1 MTSIIS
7 VTVSKNIPVCH
18 RTTAGDHM
26 KITDR
31 IKQEKERMQKISLSG
46 LFTIL
51 VIVIVMITSVVSLF
65 TFVNIYRND
74 MEKNAVTTSEQAVVQ
89 VKNTVANYTGDMQDI
104 MQMICANIQKEE
116 EEANNFFSN
125 LLKIRPDVVAI
136 TSYDLNGQLLR
147 CWSDGQKL
155 KENYIKNLSYVR
167 DLSEE
172 DGILSITKP
181 HVESLFVD
189 YYPWV
194 VTISK
199 KMKDV
204 SGNEIQV
211 AVDISFYNIADYV
224 DDVGIGQHGYCYIA
238 DDGGNIVYHPQQ
250 QLIYASLKEENQTNM
265 ENGTYIKSNVIYT
278 VNSLENCDWH
288 IVGVCYVDEM
298 ITSKVERVVSS
309 LVVILSIVLAG
320 TVFLGSVFSDLF
332 SKPVKS
338 LVKAMGDFEGDSSEF
353 VYQPVRGT
361 KEISALSDS
370 FEHMAVRI
378 QKLMEKV
385 RQEEI
390 TLRKTELKAL
400 QAQINPHFLYNTLD
414 AIAWMC
420 EAGRNEDAV
429 EMVNALARLFRISIS
444 RGHELIPIEKELQHA
459 QSYLH
464 IQNFRY
470 KNQFQYTFD
479 VDETCLQY
487 YCNKITLQP
496 IIENAI
502 YHGMDRMV
510 DEGMIRIGIH
520 QMDDKIIFTVE
531 DNGVGMTEEQCMEVL
546 QKEPGD
552 RAGIGIKNVNDRIKI
567 YFGEEYGLAI
577 ESELDEG
584 TRVTITMP
592 KITEKEYENK

>member
-1 MTSIIS
+1 
-7 VTVSKNIPVCH
+7 
-18 RTTAGDHM
+18 M

-531 DNGVGMTEEQCMEVL
+531 DNGVGMTEEQCLEVL

>member
-1 MTSIIS
+1 
-7 VTVSKNIPVCH
+7 
-18 RTTAGDHM
+18 M

-510 DEGMIRIGIH
+510 DEGMIQIGIH

>member
-1 MTSIIS
+1 
-7 VTVSKNIPVCH
+7 
-18 RTTAGDHM
+18 M

-288 IVGVCYVDEM
+288 IIGVCYVDEM

>member
-1 MTSIIS
+1 
-7 VTVSKNIPVCH
+7 
-18 RTTAGDHM
+18 M
-26 KITDR
+26 KMADR
-31 IKQEKERMQKISLSG
+31 IKEAVKRFQQISLSS
-46 LFTIL
+46 LFVIL
-51 VIVIVMITSVVSLF
+51 VSVIVMITSVVSLLI
-65 TFVNIYRND
+65 FVNLYRND
-74 MEKNAVTTSEQAVVQ
+74 MEQNAITTSEQAVVQ
-89 VKNTVANYTGDMQDI
+89 VKNTVFNYTEDMSDI

-125 LLKIRPDVVAI
+125 LLKIRSDVVAV
-136 TSYDLNGQLLR
+136 TSYDMNGKILK
-147 CWSDGQKL
+147 CWTNGQKL

-167 DLSEE
+167 DLPQEE
-172 DGILSITKP
+172 GILNITKP

-194 VTISK
+194 VTISQN
-199 KMKDV
+199 MQDAN
-204 SGNEIQV
+204 GNTIQV

-238 DDGGNIVYHPQQ
+238 DDAGNIVYHPQQ
-250 QLIYASLKEENQTNM
+250 QLIYASLKEENQKNM

-278 VNSLENCDWH
+278 VNSLQNCDWH

-298 ITSKVERVVSS
+298 ITNKVERVVSS
-309 LVVILSIVLAG
+309 LVVILAIVLAG

-332 SKPVKS
+332 SKPVTS
-338 LVKAMGDFEGDSSEF
+338 LVRAMGEFEGNSAEF
-353 VYQPVRGT
+353 VYHPVTGT

-378 QKLMEKV
+378 QKLMEEV

-390 TLRKTELKAL
+390 SLRKTELKAL

-459 QSYLH
+459 EAYLQ
-464 IQNFRY
+464 IQKYRY
-470 KNQFQYTFD
+470 KNQFTYHFT
-479 VDETCLQY
+479 VDESCLHCL
-487 YCNKITLQP
+487 CNKITLQP

-502 YHGMDRMV
+502 VHGLDLMV
-510 DEGMIRIGIH
+510 DSGHIEITVKPDG
-520 QMDDKIIFTVE
+520 DDILLIVA
-531 DNGVGMTEEQCMEVL
+531 D
-546 QKEPGD
+546 D
-552 RAGIGIKNVNDRIKI
+552 GIGMEPEQVAALLQNEPSDRTGIGVKNVNDRLRI
-567 YFGEEYGLAI
+567 YFGADYGIAI
-577 ESELDEG
+577 ESAPYEG
-584 TRVTITMP
+584 TTVTIRTP
-592 KITEKEYENK
+592 RVPEDREGDYDKNH

>member
-1 MTSIIS
+1 
-7 VTVSKNIPVCH
+7 
-18 RTTAGDHM
+18 M

-546 QKEPGD
+546 QKESGD

>member
-1 MTSIIS
+1 
-7 VTVSKNIPVCH
+7 
-18 RTTAGDHM
+18 
-26 KITDR
+26 
-31 IKQEKERMQKISLSG
+31 MQKISLSS

-89 VKNTVANYTGDMQDI
+89 VKNTVANYTEDMQDI

-125 LLKIRPDVVAI
+125 LLKIRQDVVAI
-136 TSYDLNGQLLR
+136 TSYDMNGQLLR
-147 CWSDGQKL
+147 CWSNGQKL
-155 KENYIKNLSYVR
+155 KENYIRNLSYAR
-167 DLSEE
+167 DIPEE
-172 DGILSITKP
+172 TKILNITKP

-194 VTISK
+194 VTISQ

-238 DDGGNIVYHPQQ
+238 DDAGSIVYHPQQ
-250 QLIYASLKEENQTNM
+250 QLIYASLKEEDQTNM

-278 VNSLENCDWH
+278 VNALENCDWH

-298 ITSKVERVVSS
+298 ITNKVERVVSS
-309 LVVILSIVLAG
+309 LVVILTIVLAG

-338 LVKAMGDFEGDSSEF
+338 LVKAMGDFEGDSSGF

-479 VDETCLQY
+479 VDEGCLQY

-510 DEGMIRIGIH
+510 DEGLIQIGIH
-520 QMDDKIIFTVE
+520 QTEDKIIFTVT
-531 DNGVGMTEEQCMEVL
+531 DNGVGMTEEQCEEVL
-546 QKEPGD
+546 KKEPGD

-567 YFGEEYGLAI
+567 YFGEQYGLVI

>member
-1 MTSIIS
+1 
-7 VTVSKNIPVCH
+7 
-18 RTTAGDHM
+18 M

-224 DDVGIGQHGYCYIA
+224 DDVGIGQHGHCYIA

-265 ENGTYIKSNVIYT
+265 ENGTYIKSKVIYT